1 MKYTIVKDLVPMF
14 EQKMQRYAK
23 KFAKNGSYTYL
34 KSKSYVCEDKTDFRY
49 GYWLVDLDVEAYYKI
64 GNYSFVA
71 ALEWI
76 EEAEENLIK
85 KASESIYV
93 PEIYKTR
100 RECDHCKTNR
110 KRKSTILLQNSDSGE
125 YIQVGKTCVKDYI
138 GYDLGNYANYLSF
151 FSDLEDYLLSC
162 ERENIKRFRPQYR
175 VIEILEQTFSD
186 VKLHGY
192 ISKAKAIEN
201 DCDSTAYRICS
212 MFFEVRDINTGNLA
226 YPRYHTLSADISDNI
241 SELIAFYNNYENDEK
256 NDYIDNIRT
265 ILKTDW
271 VESNNISLVVSAVG
285 TMLRIKAEEEAR
297 KELKKS
303 EFVGNIGEKITF
315 KGKANCIYSAD
326 GAYGYF
332 YIYRFNIN
340 GNELIWKT
348 TKRIDTDAEFNFTA
362 TVKSHEEYKGVK
374 QTEITRAKI
383 VAQNRY

>member
-192 ISKAKAIEN
+192 ISKAKA
-201 DCDSTAYRICS
+201 
-212 MFFEVRDINTGNLA
+212 
-226 YPRYHTLSADISDNI
+226 
-241 SELIAFYNNYENDEK
+241 
-256 NDYIDNIRT
+256 
-265 ILKTDW
+265 
-271 VESNNISLVVSAVG
+271 
-285 TMLRIKAEEEAR
+285 
-297 KELKKS
+297 
-303 EFVGNIGEKITF
+303 
-315 KGKANCIYSAD
+315 
-326 GAYGYF
+326 
-332 YIYRFNIN
+332 
-340 GNELIWKT
+340 
-348 TKRIDTDAEFNFTA
+348 KR
-362 TVKSHEEYKGVK
+362 SW
-374 QTEITRAKI
+374 TRH
-383 VAQNRY
+383 Y